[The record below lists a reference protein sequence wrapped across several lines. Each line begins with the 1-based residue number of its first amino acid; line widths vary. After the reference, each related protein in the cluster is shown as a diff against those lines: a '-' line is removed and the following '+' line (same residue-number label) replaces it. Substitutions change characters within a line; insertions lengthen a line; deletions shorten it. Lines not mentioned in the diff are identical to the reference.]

1 MFQAVHK
8 PLKSVQK
15 AFSDLLAPIVGK
27 PALTCA
33 LVLMGTYASFDFPAY
48 APALLF
54 TLAIANH
61 FFPRSRQWVVFLSLA
76 AGIVSYD
83 FANGGSWSFLPTLGN
98 RSTYE
103 HGQQAPPKDGCGR
116 VESVIRRAKGNAYII
131 KTSVGNETYR
141 LRIAERKMQSKP
153 KVKKTPSDKQEPMI
167 FADTANASQPL
178 DLYSVTS
185 EPIVTPPWATKATTA
200 RAANPG
206 DTLCYSA
213 SWYPVSPPRVPGA
226 FDTRGW
232 LKSQGFA
239 AYGRFNDY
247 KIIGS
252 SWIPERTFANFRKWI
267 ESRFA
272 DYLDPAETGLLLGL
286 LAGDRSG
293 IPEAL
298 RSDFQRSG
306 LVHVLA
312 ISGFHVVLLAGI
324 LMIFLKATGLP
335 LRAVRIIAVA
345 LLFLYIPVTGGS
357 PAVRRAVLMFSV
369 PQIGALFQRPANTM
383 NSLGVALILI
393 LLPEPG
399 ILWNPGFQLSVAAT
413 AGILIGSPLNP
424 FANFPESL
432 KKNKLWNT
440 LRAFAIDP
448 TYVTLCATLAT
459 APFLVHHFKTLSPM
473 AWLGNIVVVPGISWG
488 MQAGLFAL
496 ISPIDF
502 LREHFCYAASFFLRL
517 ASLLTRLIS
526 DSSIASVTIGPF
538 SPAILLLIGFALTF
552 IPAIRRNRIA
562 RIYCVSCLALFAGIF
577 CYNSYAKA
585 MHPTWK
591 LTTIDVGQGDSHL
604 VEAPSGRHFL
614 VDAGDNS
621 RQDSG
626 KDIIVP
632 FLHHIG
638 VRELDAL
645 IITHPD
651 KDHFGGAKSILKTFP
666 VKELW
671 ASDCAIKEHKPEWQQ
686 VIQEA
691 RKRNIPIRKIHRGIL
706 WKETYFEMQTIHPR
720 NDICVE
726 ANEGSI
732 TLRLKGLGHSAVL
745 TGDLTVKGEKEI
757 MKTDAYLKSDVLKL
771 GHHGSKT
778 SSSVPF
784 LNAVNPSYALI
795 PSGKNNRFRHPSKE
809 VVQRLDS
816 LNIPYINTAERGSIS
831 ITFSEDTTIIQTM
844 LE

>member
-185 EPIVTPPWATKATTA
+185 EPIVAPPWATKATTA

-562 RIYCVSCLALFAGIF
+562 RIYCISCLALFAGIF